1 MGHECDLLV
10 AGTHISLPCTSP
22 NRVRDPARMA
32 LDSVRHDSATM
43 GRRKRAP
50 HNNKMQQ
57 ARPGANGASLLI
69 LVLDRQGY

>member
-1 MGHECDLLV
+1 
-10 AGTHISLPCTSP
+10 
-22 NRVRDPARMA
+22 MA
-32 LDSVRHDSATM
+32 LASVRHGSATM

-69 LVLDRQGY
+69 VRRDGMKGRC